1 MRCSNNVATKQV
13 FFEVPMAY
21 RMVCLMKQVPDTR
34 NITADVLREDG
45 TVNRQALPA
54 VVNPDDLFAL
64 EMALD
69 VKDQYGG
76 EITVISMGPPAAIEV
91 LRDAMSR
98 GADHAIL
105 LTDKKFAG
113 ADTLATSHVLES
125 AIRKNGPFNL
135 IFCGRQAIDGDT
147 AQVGPQVAE
156 KLDIPQVTFAEAIE
170 FLDQDD
176 IVIRR
181 VIEGGFE
188 RIRGR
193 IPLLVTVTN
202 TAANPRP
209 PSIKRKMFWKKART
223 RSSVQS
229 EEEGEML
236 ERGLL
241 IPVWGLAEVGCAAE
255 ICGFQGSETWIKN
268 VENVKLTA
276 NEPKCFDTS
285 EKGIKELI
293 NELIDEHII

>member
-1 MRCSNNVATKQV
+1 
-13 FFEVPMAY
+13 MAY
-21 RMVCLMKQVPDTR
+21 RMVCLIKQVPDTS

-69 VKDQYGG
+69 VKDKYGG

-98 GADHAIL
+98 GADRAIL
-105 LTDKKFAG
+105 LTDRKFAG

-181 VIEGGFE
+181 AIEGGFE

-209 PSIKRKMFWKKART
+209 PSIKRKMFWKKAQT
-223 RSSVQS
+223 RSSVPS
-229 EEEGEML
+229 EKEGEML
-236 ERGLL
+236 DRGLL

-276 NEPKCFDTS
+276 HEPKCFDTS
-285 EKGIKELI
+285 ETGIKELI
-293 NELIDEHII
+293 NELINEHII

>member
-1 MRCSNNVATKQV
+1 
-13 FFEVPMAY
+13 MAY
-21 RMVCLMKQVPDTR
+21 RMVCLIKQVPDTS

-69 VKDQYGG
+69 VKDKYGG
-76 EITVISMGPPAAIEV
+76 EITVMSMGPPAAIEV

-181 VIEGGFE
+181 AIEGGFE
-188 RIRGR
+188 RVRGR

-209 PSIKRKMFWKKART
+209 PSIKRKMFWKKAQT
-223 RSSVQS
+223 RSSVPS
-229 EEEGEML
+229 EKEGEML
-236 ERGLL
+236 DRGLL

-255 ICGFQGSETWIKN
+255 ICGFKGSETWIKN
-268 VENVKLTA
+268 IENVKLTA
-276 NEPKCFDTS
+276 SESKCFDTS
-285 EKGIKELI
+285 ETGIKELI
-293 NELIDEHII
+293 NELINEHII